1 MLKHPS
7 SLESPATPAPIEPP
21 SKPEARPP
29 PTALLTSDDW
39 ETLLGECGMCDIEV
53 LIRGRAD
60 DNRGFPVPHGG

>member
-7 SLESPATPAPIEPP
+7 PLESPAPAAPIEPP

-39 ETLLGECGMCDIEV
+39 EMLLGGCEMGNVCEV
-53 LIRGRAD
+53 LGREV
-60 DNRGFPVPHGG
+60 NR